1 MNTPKENSHTDQTK
15 NRKYAFVQRE
25 GDDFTCIKL
34 LQGKYKGII
43 YKYGKVGFAKE
54 EKPDGTLPMKFDY
67 EIICHQIHAVLC
79 ERTAMH
85 FHHLQQL
92 AHDSNCKS
100 VRKKYGKTALNLL
113 QTSFHE

>member
-1 MNTPKENSHTDQTK
+1 MPKENSPTDQTK

-34 LQGKYKGII
+34 LEGKYKGII

-67 EIICHQIHAVLC
+67 DIIFNPHEESSIDKQEFIDYIGDILIEQLEKQVNNG
-79 ERTAMH
+79 TAII
-85 FHHLQQL
+85 
-92 AHDSNCKS
+92 DK
-100 VRKKYGKTALNLL
+100 
-113 QTSFHE
+113 